1 MKWFKKLQ
9 VSPNEM
15 PASMV
20 DSKVQIES
28 QMLAKIKNMCA
39 VTSASAESVAQ
50 SSYEDLAKGEKQ
62 RFESAKRM
70 SLNLAKNITDVS
82 CRDTALRH
90 IFELCMKANDT
101 ETARILVR
109 GIQTG
114 SIREKLLEA
123 YPLAFY

>member
-1 MKWFKKLQ
+1 MKWFKKFK
-9 VSPNEM
+9 VSPNNM
-15 PASMV
+15 PASMAG
-20 DSKVQIES
+20 SKIQVET

-39 VTSASAESVAQ
+39 VTTASAKSVAQ
-50 SSYEDLAKGEKQ
+50 SSYDDLAKEEKQ

-70 SLNLAKNITDVS
+70 SLELAKNITDVS
-82 CRDTALRH
+82 CRDTAFLH

-114 SIREKLLEA
+114 SLREKLLEE
-123 YPLAFY
+123 YPQAFH